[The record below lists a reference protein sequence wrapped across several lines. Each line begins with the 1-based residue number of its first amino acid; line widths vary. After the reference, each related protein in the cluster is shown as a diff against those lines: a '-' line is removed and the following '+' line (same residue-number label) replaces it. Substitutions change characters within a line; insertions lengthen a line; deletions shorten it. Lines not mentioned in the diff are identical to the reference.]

1 MVSNTYWLYIWVTWR
16 VCVFFLYIKNKNG
29 GCPIRGNS
37 CLSPRAPDFNPSF
50 LVVCALAIFFSF
62 LCYPII
68 FLYVLGSV
76 LWCPLRFPHKNDIR
90 FVFISRCLYE
100 GSCLI
105 YVICVCLRIV
115 VSNTYCVVLQ
125 LCFVVRCLVYPMLL
139 IFSGLSICDCPFGI
153 LLTFIPRKLIRHSSP
168 SSSST
173 LAMIVSFIH
182 GSSSALKLKIH
193 EYIFKCFL
201 YTGLTLFEIM
211 VTLIFRF
218 VRYDQ
223 NASKPL
229 ISSKQKQ
236 KHLIRKQKGVLFYFF
251 DTYFLFLRD
260 WHYIA

>member
-1 MVSNTYWLYIWVTWR
+1 MSYLRYLCLLAHSGVQHILCCVATLFCCSLSCVSYVADFFWIVHLWL
-16 VCVFFLYIKNKNG
+16 
-29 GCPIRGNS
+29 
-37 CLSPRAPDFNPSF
+37 
-50 LVVCALAIFFSF
+50 
-62 LCYPII
+62 
-68 FLYVLGSV
+68 
-76 LWCPLRFPHKNDIR
+76 PLRY
-90 FVFISRCLYE
+90 S
-100 GSCLI
+100 
-105 YVICVCLRIV
+105 
-115 VSNTYCVVLQ
+115 SN
-125 LCFVVRCLVYPMLL
+125 VY
-139 IFSGLSICDCPFGI
+139 
-153 LLTFIPRKLIRHSSP
+153 SSP

>member
-1 MVSNTYWLYIWVTWR
+1 MSYLRYLCLLAHSGVQHILC
-16 VCVFFLYIKNKNG
+16 CVATLFCCSL
-29 GCPIRGNS
+29 S
-37 CLSPRAPDFNPSF
+37 CVPY
-50 LVVCALAIFFSF
+50 VV
-62 LCYPII
+62 
-68 FLYVLGSV
+68 G
-76 LWCPLRFPHKNDIR
+76 
-90 FVFISRCLYE
+90 
-100 GSCLI
+100 
-105 YVICVCLRIV
+105 
-115 VSNTYCVVLQ
+115 
-125 LCFVVRCLVYPMLL
+125 
-139 IFSGLSICDCPFGI
+139 FSGLSICDCPFGI

-168 SSSST
+168 SSSSK

-236 KHLIRKQKGVLFYFF
+236 KHLIRKHKGVLFYFF
-251 DTYFLFLRD
+251 DTYFLFLRN